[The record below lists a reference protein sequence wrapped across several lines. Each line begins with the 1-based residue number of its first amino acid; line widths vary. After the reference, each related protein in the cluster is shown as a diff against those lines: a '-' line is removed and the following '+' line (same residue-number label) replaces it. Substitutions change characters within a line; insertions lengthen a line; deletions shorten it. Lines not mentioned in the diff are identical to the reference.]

1 MVHVCPQVD
10 CTASYHLDEADEG
23 KTFRCD
29 KCGSMVLFEEGNLT
43 LVSDASPE
51 NAESD
56 AVSISLDKPENAPM
70 LSSSA
75 EEKSIVSIV
84 FSWFFALLFGF
95 GSFLVVLFF
104 FLPIIDQA
112 SVSRQQARIE
122 AGDRQQQRLDDRL
135 WNPNARR
142 NPRDPFFEKERFLE
156 KERFFE
162 KGKDFRDRG
171 DAPPAPNDEAIRKRK
186 NERTE
191 WDKTARQLEDELEE
205 TRGNAR
211 GRMYFY
217 AWGMLFGFLILGLAS
232 VGFLSFGPT
241 TTRRIFGGIVIS
253 AEILLI
259 FVAYFSSFMAMR
271 FAPF

>member
-1 MVHVCPQVD
+1 MVHLCPQVK
-10 CTASYHLDEADEG
+10 CTAEYHLDEADEG
-23 KTFRCD
+23 KSFRCD
-29 KCGSMVLFEEGNLT
+29 MCDSLLLFEAGSLS
-43 LVSDASPE
+43 LVSDTSPE
-51 NAESD
+51 NAENTP
-56 AVSISLDKPENAPM
+56 VSISLDKQEKAPM
-70 LSSSA
+70 LSSST

-84 FSWFFALLFGF
+84 FSWFFALLFAF

-112 SVSRQQARIE
+112 SLSRQQVRID

-135 WNPNARR
+135 WNRRR
-142 NPRDPFFEKERFLE
+142 NPRDPFNRDKDR
-156 KERFFE
+156 
-162 KGKDFRDRG
+162 DFRDRDG
-171 DAPPAPNDEAIRKRK
+171 QAQPNEEAIKKRK
-186 NERTE
+186 NERVE
-191 WDKTARQLEDELEE
+191 WDKKADKLEE
-205 TRGNAR
+205 ELDDTRGNAR

-259 FVAYFSSFMAMR
+259 FVGYFSSFMAMR